1 MSKLKRFLAVF
12 LAAVMTLSG
21 ASYADS
27 ADPAVPAETAETGDA
42 VAPLANNYYNTPIA
56 KLTNKGSGKMS
67 IYFSITAKYKMKK
80 LGATTVNIYK
90 DGKFYTYFFY
100 TQSGWE
106 DIMGYNVTS
115 MSFTKSYTGS
125 TGASYYVVMAAFAVD
140 SNGEKSERAITN
152 TIKT

>member
-1 MSKLKRFLAVF
+1 MSKLKKFLAVF
-12 LAAVMTLSG
+12 LAAAMTLSG

-27 ADPAVPAETAETGDA
+27 AEPTETDGDA
-42 VAPLANNYYNTPIA
+42 VAPLTNDYYHTPIA
-56 KLTNKGSGKMS
+56 RLTNKGNGKLS

-80 LGATTVNIYK
+80 LGATSVNIYK

-100 TQSGWE
+100 TLSGWE

-125 TGASYYVVMAAFAVD
+125 TGASYYVVMAAFAY
-140 SNGEKSERAITN
+140 NGSSEKSEMAITN
-152 TIKT
+152 TVKT